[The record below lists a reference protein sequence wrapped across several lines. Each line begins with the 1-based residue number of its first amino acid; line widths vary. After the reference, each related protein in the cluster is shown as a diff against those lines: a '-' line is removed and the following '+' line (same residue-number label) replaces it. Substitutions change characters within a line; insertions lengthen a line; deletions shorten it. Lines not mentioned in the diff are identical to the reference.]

1 MADCTPAGMTGTR
14 TAGTAAV
21 LTATLSLAAAAWV
34 ASVQQMRGMDMGVET
49 DLGSFQFFAAVGSR

>member
-1 MADCTPAGMTGTR
+1 MPDCTPAALTGTR

-21 LTATLSLAAAAWV
+21 LTAALSLAAAAWV
-34 ASVQQMRGMDMGVET
+34 ISVQQMRGMDMGVET